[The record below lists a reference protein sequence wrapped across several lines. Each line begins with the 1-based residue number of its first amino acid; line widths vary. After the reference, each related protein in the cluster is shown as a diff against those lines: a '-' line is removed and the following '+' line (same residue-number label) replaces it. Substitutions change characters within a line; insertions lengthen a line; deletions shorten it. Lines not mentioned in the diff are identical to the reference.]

1 VWLLGTLGAFVT
13 AVFIHAIVVRLVRR
27 GTAVALFVVTGALVG
42 AIWLAIVA
50 ARETRA
56 LPLIAAVLLFAFL
69 CELYIFTFTLVA
81 NSVAVSL
88 LLTVRAGCVSAAAL
102 EQMYRPEAMVQRRLD
117 QLERAALL
125 RRSGG
130 SLTLTA
136 AGLRLISTFTWVT
149 APIRPAAN

>member
-1 VWLLGTLGAFVT
+1 
-13 AVFIHAIVVRLVRR
+13 
-27 GTAVALFVVTGALVG
+27 
-42 AIWLAIVA
+42 
-50 ARETRA
+50 
-56 LPLIAAVLLFAFL
+56 
-69 CELYIFTFTLVA
+69 
-81 NSVAVSL
+81 
-88 LLTVRAGCVSAAAL
+88 
-102 EQMYRPEAMVQRRLD
+102 MYRPEAMVQRRLD